1 MINPRTHERYTIPK
15 SLKLDS
21 YCIQDLNPA
30 DGNVSNC
37 YTIGDMWKTIIT
49 NAHATG
55 EPSICFIDRV
65 NAANPIPALGT
76 INAVN
81 PCGDQP
87 LLDFEACNL
96 GSLNISKFVM
106 SDGVDLDWR
115 KLGEATEY
123 GVRFLDDVIDAN
135 FWPIRDIRDAS
146 LGNRKVGL
154 GAMGFADTLV
164 LLGIRYDSDEAVA
177 FAEKLGRFIQDQSH
191 RASERLAQQRG
202 CFPNW
207 EGSIWDTKHHMPM
220 RNATCTTIAPTGS
233 ISIIA
238 KCSSGIDRCLW
249 VFIKQTDGVSLAK
262 NAI

>member
-1 MINPRTHERYTIPK
+1 
-15 SLKLDS
+15 
-21 YCIQDLNPA
+21 
-30 DGNVSNC
+30 
-37 YTIGDMWKTIIT
+37 MWKTIIT

-177 FAEKLGRFIQDQSH
+177 FAEARPVH
-191 RASERLAQQRG
+191 
-202 CFPNW
+202 
-207 EGSIWDTKHHMPM
+207 
-220 RNATCTTIAPTGS
+220 
-233 ISIIA
+233 
-238 KCSSGIDRCLW
+238 SGPVPSC
-249 VFIKQTDGVSLAK
+249 Q
-262 NAI
+262 